1 MTQRNA
7 TVEVM
12 TLSVVATVD
21 VMTPR
26 VIAVFNV
33 EALPMKHKDELRWYS
48 YKTVVKHLSPTF
60 RRIKIV

>member
-1 MTQRNA
+1 
-7 TVEVM
+7 M